1 MGGAGAAWIAELPRV
16 IEDLQ
21 QRWSITLGRPL
32 PGGSSSYVVRVRRAD
47 GSPAVLKIS
56 LLTVQIDREVAVLRR
71 ADGRGYAR
79 LLDHDLSSGALL
91 LESLGPTLA
100 ASGRSPEEQL
110 VVLAETL
117 QEAWLSYDGPEP
129 AGADDKAVSLQ
140 NLIGSAW
147 SALDEPCPR
156 AVVDQAL
163 RYAEG
168 LVGADRAELVVVHG
182 DPHPSNALRA
192 GHPGR
197 AASGYCFVDPDGFPA
212 DRAYDLGVALRDWCG
227 RLAGPEPRGTLA
239 AYCAVLAA
247 HSGVDA
253 DRIWRWG
260 FVERVSTGLHVMHF
274 GTERVGRPYLDTAA
288 RLLD

>member
-1 MGGAGAAWIAELPRV
+1 M
-16 IEDLQ
+16 
-21 QRWSITLGRPL
+21 T
-32 PGGSSSYVVRVRRAD
+32 RVRRAD

-56 LLTVQIDREVAVLRR
+56 VLTDQIDRQVAVLRR

-79 LLDHDLSSGALL
+79 LLDHDVAHGALL
-91 LESLGPTLA
+91 LEALGPTLA

-110 VVLAETL
+110 VVLADTL
-117 QEAWLSYDGPEP
+117 REAWQAYDGPEP
-129 AGADDKAVSLQ
+129 AGADDKAASLHE
-140 NLIGSAW
+140 LISSAW
-147 SALDEPCPR
+147 SALEEPCPR

-163 RYAEG
+163 RYADG
-168 LVGADRAELVVVHG
+168 LVGADPAELVVVHG

-227 RLAGPEPRGTLA
+227 RLNGPDPRGTLQR
-239 AYCAVLAA
+239 YCAILAE

-253 DRIWRWG
+253 HRIWRWG
-260 FVERVSTGLHVMHF
+260 FVERVSTGLYVLSF
-274 GTERVGRPYLDTAA
+274 GAESVGRPYLETAA

>member
-129 AGADDKAVSLQ
+129 AGADDKAVAAEPHRLG
-140 NLIGSAW
+140 LVSAR
-147 SALDEPCPR
+147 SIR
-156 AVVDQAL
+156 AVAAVDQAL
-163 RYAEG
+163 RYAELLWG
-168 LVGADRAELVVVHG
+168 DALAGVAGGRSRRSASGNALTVPRRRPGRDRLLLRRPGRLRRRSRVRPRCHHARLLGRRDCARPLEAYAQLLADR
-182 DPHPSNALRA
+182 
-192 GHPGR
+192 
-197 AASGYCFVDPDGFPA
+197 
-212 DRAYDLGVALRDWCG
+212 
-227 RLAGPEPRGTLA
+227 T
-239 AYCAVLAA
+239 
-247 HSGVDA
+247 GVDVT
-253 DRIWRWG
+253 RIWRWAYL
-260 FVERVSTGLHVMHF
+260 ERVSTGLYVLGF
-274 GTERVGRPYLDTAA
+274 GSEAVGRPFLDSAE

>member
-1 MGGAGAAWIAELPRV
+1 MGEAGAAWIAGLPGV

-32 PGGSSSYVVRVRRAD
+32 PGGSSSYVARVRRAD
-47 GSPAVLKIS
+47 GSSAVLKIS
-56 LLTVQIDREVAVLRR
+56 VLTDQIDRQVAVLRR

-79 LLDHDLSSGALL
+79 LLDHDLDRAALL
-91 LESLGPTLA
+91 LEALGPTLA
-100 ASGRSPEEQL
+100 ASGRSPEDQL

-117 QEAWLSYDGPEP
+117 REAWQCYDGPEP
-129 AGADDKAVSLQ
+129 TGDDDKAASLHD
-140 NLIGSAW
+140 LISSTW
-147 SALDEPCPR
+147 SALEEPCPR

-163 RYAEG
+163 RYADG
-168 LVGADRAELVVVHG
+168 LVAADPAELVVVHG

-227 RLAGPEPRGTLA
+227 RLDAPGARTRLER
-239 AYCAVLAA
+239 YCAILAE
-247 HSGVDA
+247 HSEVDA
-253 DRIWRWG
+253 GRIWRWG
-260 FVERVSTGLHVMHF
+260 FVERVSTGLYVMSF
-274 GTERVGRPYLDTAA
+274 GAERIGRPYLETAA
-288 RLLD
+288 WLLD